1 MYIRKF
7 NEDINITD
15 ELKEFCNNSLAF
27 LIDEGFSVR
36 CIYTERFYTR
46 ISIHKPGTTFNWFD
60 VRDDIIPF
68 MDILSKKYK
77 VSDIK
82 FYCIPLDKVESISDI
97 LDDNIDNYE
106 IYGGITLEVRDK

>member
-1 MYIRKF
+1 MHNVGILHHDVKV
-7 NEDINITD
+7 ENI
-15 ELKEFCNNSLAF
+15 
-27 LIDEGFSVR
+27 
-36 CIYTERFYTR
+36 
-46 ISIHKPGTTFNWFD
+46 
-60 VRDDIIPF
+60 
-68 MDILSKKYK
+68 ILSKKYK